1 MTHMVDPKGRA
12 MSLYDYVPHPHIA
25 ARREHRPRT
34 VRQHHKVGFNGM
46 LARWITEGVGTM
58 WCAYA
63 FAALSLVALPQAIR
77 GGTLPII
84 QWISQTFLQLV
95 LLSIIM
101 VGQQVIGA
109 ASDERAVHT
118 YDDAEAILHEAQ
130 QIQAHLA
137 AQDAALEVLA
147 QQLQLELPTV
157 GSEDG

>member
-1 MTHMVDPKGRA
+1 
-12 MSLYDYVPHPHIA
+12 MSLYRYVPHPHIA
-25 ARREHRPRT
+25 ARRESRPRT
-34 VRQHHKVGFNGM
+34 VSQQHKVGFNGS
-46 LARWITEGVGTM
+46 LAKWITEGVGTM

-63 FAALSLVALPQAIR
+63 FAALSLFALPQALR

-84 QWISQTFLQLV
+84 QWVSQTFLQLV

-101 VGQQVIGA
+101 VGQQVMGA

-137 AQDAALEVLA
+137 AQDAVIEELARKLQVDLAALDA
-147 QQLQLELPTV
+147 KQ
-157 GSEDG
+157 S